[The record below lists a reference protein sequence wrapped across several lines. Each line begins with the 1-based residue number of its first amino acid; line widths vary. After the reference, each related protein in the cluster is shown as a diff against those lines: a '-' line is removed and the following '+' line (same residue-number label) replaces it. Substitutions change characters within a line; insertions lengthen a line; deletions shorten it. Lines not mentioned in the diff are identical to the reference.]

1 MTLYEALFSH
11 TLLHRLFF
19 KRNHITADDH
29 NLSGKLNQNP
39 LIIKTSYPHKEGV
52 WSWGDSMDQV
62 ILLVRNPRWAIP
74 SYHTMKYE
82 LNFATDWES
91 TKLRMANVYKGRPAI
106 QVWNVWRN
114 ENLGVEMENYV
125 NYIDFWLSGT

>member
-1 MTLYEALFSH
+1 M
-11 TLLHRLFF
+11 
-19 KRNHITADDH
+19 
-29 NLSGKLNQNP
+29 SGKLYLNP
-39 LIIKTSYPHKEGV
+39 LIVKTSFHHKEGV

-62 ILLVRNPRWAIP
+62 SLLVRNPRWAIP
-74 SYHTMKYE
+74 SYHIMKYE

-91 TKLRMANVYKGRPAI
+91 TKLRMANVYQGRPDI